1 MPVHRAFCGYMSW
14 ALRNGRYTS
23 SVGYRTTPGSVFN
36 LTFHLVWR
44 PKVHLPVLGGEVAED
59 LDGLLREKAE
69 GLDVEHLAVRPDHVY
84 LFVKA
89 PPDHS
94 PAKLAREFEGYMS
107 RILRQRRKH
116 STTRMPT
123 LWSRSYYAG
132 SAGHVS
138 DATISRYIA
147 AQESQSVR

>member
-1 MPVHRAFCGYMSW
+1 
-14 ALRNGRYTS
+14 
-23 SVGYRTTPGSVFN
+23 
-36 LTFHLVWR
+36 
-44 PKVHLPVLGGEVAED
+44 
-59 LDGLLREKAE
+59 
-69 GLDVEHLAVRPDHVY
+69 
-84 LFVKA
+84 
-89 PPDHS
+89 
-94 PAKLAREFEGYMS
+94 MS